1 MKQTLEAIIRN
12 IVENQDAVS
21 IEESEEAGRIT
32 YKVKVSAEDMG
43 RVIGKQG
50 KVANS
55 IRIVIKA
62 LAAKEKKK
70 VTIEFTD

>member
-1 MKQTLEAIIRN
+1 MKHALEAIIRN

-21 IEESEEAGRIT
+21 IEEIEEADRTIF
-32 YKVKVSAEDMG
+32 KVKVSTEDMG

-55 IRIVIKA
+55 IRIVMKA

-70 VTIEFTD
+70 ITIEFID

>member
-21 IEESEEAGRIT
+21 IEENEEEGRIT
-32 YKVKVSAEDMG
+32 YRVKVSAEDMG

-70 VTIEFTD
+70 VTIEFID

>member
-32 YKVKVSAEDMG
+32 YKVKVSTEDMG

-62 LAAKEKKK
+62 LATKEKKK

>member
-1 MKQTLEAIIRN
+1 MKQALEAIIRN

-21 IEESEEAGRIT
+21 IEESEEAGRIIF
-32 YKVKVSAEDMG
+32 KVKVSTEDMG

-55 IRIVIKA
+55 IRIVMKA

-70 VTIEFTD
+70 LTIEFID

>member
-62 LAAKEKKK
+62 LAAKEKNK